1 MKKIT
6 KSAEPVELVTWK
18 QNHPKLRRYNDLN
31 EKATTAVIKAQGM
44 IVIDAIR
51 TQNVTDQ
58 YYLCAYCCCEIQNH
72 PTSAMNEHVE
82 ARSKNHS
89 TELDFNNIVASC
101 TNKGQCDDAHGSQIL
116 PLTPLMAECETELKF
131 HFSGTVE
138 GLTPRAKEAIRVLNL
153 GDSRKSNKGLVTRRR
168 IALEMLLL
176 GEGVSGDN
184 ELVELT
190 SFIPDMLANLNIEK
204 DGKLPP
210 FSPVLSNILRG
221 INSL

>member
-18 QNHPKLRRYNDLN
+18 QNHPKLSRYHNLNDKTSV
-31 EKATTAVIKAQGM
+31 EATKSQGIKVIN
-44 IVIDAIR
+44 AIR
-51 TQNVTDQ
+51 TQNVADQ
-58 YYLCAYCCCEIQNH
+58 HYLCAYCCCEIQNH

-101 TNKGQCDDAHGSQIL
+101 TNQGQCDDAHGSQIL

-168 IALEMLLL
+168 IALEMLLD
-176 GEGVSGDN
+176 EGVAGD
-184 ELVELT
+184 ELADLIV
-190 SFIPDMLANLNIEK
+190 FIPGMIANLNIVK